1 MKELQSS
8 YDLKIVMRGNNDMRI
23 REKLSILFIV
33 TLIIIATI
41 LSIIIWNK
49 LTKETSLTTEEIYN
63 DIETMYGGEII
74 SFLTINDQYRV
85 QLQRNNKL
93 YQLNVDAESGKILQM
108 TQDKSDVKEDI
119 NYLPETKIRKIIK
132 EQYDGK
138 IKKISLNTN
147 KEEPV
152 YQIEIANGKEH
163 VNLLIDAING
173 EVLSEIQ
180 ADAEQD
186 SSLLS
191 KEQVITIAKKKL
203 NGAVDE
209 ISFYDTSDG
218 GYYLVEI
225 EGNDKDAVFQIHA
238 ISGKVISTTWD

>member
-1 MKELQSS
+1 
-8 YDLKIVMRGNNDMRI
+8 MRI

-33 TLIIIATI
+33 TLIVIAAI
-41 LSIIIWNK
+41 LSFMIWNK

-63 DIETMYGGEII
+63 NIETMYGGEII

-108 TQDKSDVKEDI
+108 TQEKSDVKEDI
-119 NYLPETKIRKIIK
+119 NYLPETEIRKIIK
-132 EQYDGK
+132 KQYDGN

-152 YQIEIANGKEH
+152 YQIEIVNDKEH
-163 VNLLIDAING
+163 INLLIDAING

-203 NGAVDE
+203 NGTVDE

>member
-1 MKELQSS
+1 
-8 YDLKIVMRGNNDMRI
+8 MRI

-41 LSIIIWNK
+41 LSVIIWNK

-191 KEQVITIAKKKL
+191 KEQAITIAKKKL

-225 EGNDKDAVFQIHA
+225 EGKDKDAVFQIHA